1 MKHSLTAVALL
12 ALAGLAPAHE
22 ASAQNA
28 PLLGGI
34 LGGAA
39 GAAIGGA
46 VGGSAGAAIAGGII
60 GGATGAMIGA
70 AAQPHGRYWY
80 YNRGCY
86 VKVGYRR
93 YRAVDPRY
101 CY

>member
-1 MKHSLTAVALL
+1 MKHHLAAIALL
-12 ALAGLAPAHE
+12 ALAGLAPSQH

-28 PLLGGI
+28 PLVGGI

-70 AAQPHGRYWY
+70 AAEPRGRYWAY
-80 YNRGCY
+80 DRGCY

-93 YRAVDPRY
+93 YRPVDPRY